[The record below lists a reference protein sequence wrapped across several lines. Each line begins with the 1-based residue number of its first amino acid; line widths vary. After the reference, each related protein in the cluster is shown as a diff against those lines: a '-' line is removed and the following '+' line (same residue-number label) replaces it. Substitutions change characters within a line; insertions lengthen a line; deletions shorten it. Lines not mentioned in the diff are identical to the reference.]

1 MRLVILERF
10 SGWYIRPADPE
21 RNRVA
26 SEAGSSDA
34 GIEFPRRRAA
44 LYNVDELAYRLSMG

>member
-1 MRLVILERF
+1 MLESF

-34 GIEFPRRRAA
+34 RVRFPRRRAA
-44 LYNVDELAYRLSMG
+44 LYNVDEIAYRLSMG